1 VGRRARAARGGGGVL
16 APAPVAPV
24 AVAAVSSHAKLGG
37 AERYL
42 ETLREQLGREWIRAV
57 IALED
62 GPFAERVGAAVL
74 PTGPGAAAILR
85 SAERLRQ
92 RLRRDPPEVVHANGL
107 KAALVSVLATIGTRL
122 PVLWVKHDFSFDG
135 RLAGLVA
142 RRCRIVVTVSAAVAE
157 TFDPATRERKVRV
170 VHTGIGQLP
179 VDREAGRRLL
189 LESLGPPVPG
199 AVVGLVGRL
208 HPVKGHEEL
217 LAAAPAVLRA
227 RPGTRLAFIG
237 GEDSST
243 PAYPAALRRRGA
255 ELGLE
260 GVVSFLGHR
269 EDAVE
274 LLSGCDVAAMP
285 SLRLSEQ
292 MGREGFPL
300 TGLELLAIG
309 TPVVAYADGGVPELL
324 GECGVLVPPHDRD
337 ALARALVRLL
347 EDDGL
352 RAGLARCGRERVR
365 ERFSLAGWVEAMKDA
380 YREAAGR

>member
-1 VGRRARAARGGGGVL
+1 M
-16 APAPVAPV
+16 
-24 AVAAVSSHAKLGG
+24 
-37 AERYL
+37 
-42 ETLREQLGREWIRAV
+42 LREQLGREWIRSV

-74 PTGPGAAAILR
+74 PTGQGASSILR
-85 SAERLRQ
+85 SAGRLRGL
-92 RLRRDPPEVVHANGL
+92 LRRDRPEVVHANGI

-135 RLAGLVA
+135 HLARLVA
-142 RRCRIVVTVSAAVAE
+142 RRCRIVVTVSAAVAD
-157 TFDPATRERKVRV
+157 TFDPATRKRKVRV
-170 VHTGIGQLP
+170 VYTGIEDLP
-179 VDREAGRRLL
+179 IDREAGRRLL
-189 LESLGPPVPG
+189 LEEPRAPGPSGCGGPG
-199 AVVGLVGRL
+199 R
-208 HPVKGHEEL
+208 P
-217 LAAAPAVLRA
+217 AAPGQGSRGAARRGTGRA
-227 RPGTRLAFIG
+227 SGQTRHTACFHRRGRREHAFV
-237 GEDSST
+237 
-243 PAYPAALRRRGA
+243 PPALRRRVA
-255 ELGLE
+255 ELGLDD
-260 GVVSFLGHR
+260 VVSFLGHR
-269 EDAVE
+269 DDAVD

-324 GECGVLVPPHDRD
+324 GECGVLVPPRDRE

-352 RAGLARCGRERVR
+352 RAGLASCGRERVR